1 MKAGTA
7 VTAEFVGVHSTK
19 RRPALVISTEFYDQE
34 RPGVILAVITNQISK
49 SKTKTDYVLQ
59 DWQSANL
66 NKASAVRIF
75 LFTLPQ
81 NKVTKIGDLSE
92 KDWQNV
98 QEKLRLS
105 IESQL

>member
-1 MKAGTA
+1 MKAGTV

-19 RRPALVISTEFYDQE
+19 RRPALIISTELYQQE
-34 RPGVILAVITNQISK
+34 RPDVILAVITSRISK
-49 SKTKTDYVLQ
+49 SKAKTDYILQ

-66 NKASAVRIF
+66 NKESAVRIF

-81 NKVTKIGDLSE
+81 NKVTKIGKLSE

-105 IESQL
+105 VEV